1 MSRISFSQ
9 LSQNFN
15 FCLKVWQTRGS
26 MQNGWGAYR
35 WTALSAS
42 RDVQNVGP
50 ANFSTSTSE
59 FLTPVSPHSLDLAA
73 PVSPFQG
80 GPDLYHLP
88 PAGTKAPPPSYS
100 GHVST
105 SIPPLYASDTY
116 ISRWLAFSRVPIK
129 PFLGSVEILN
139 VRVFASFPPSQ
150 NLPQF
155 HSPLGLRY
163 YESEIRKESHL
174 SCNELLHD
182 CHLQDKL
189 KVGQFLEKAF
199 TFSFH

>member
-1 MSRISFSQ
+1 MVGARIGGRLYQPRVMSRTLDPLIFRP
-9 LSQNFN
+9 LRQNF
-15 FCLKVWQTRGS
+15 
-26 MQNGWGAYR
+26 
-35 WTALSAS
+35 LSRSAP
-42 RDVQNVGP
+42 R
-50 ANFSTSTSE
+50 
-59 FLTPVSPHSLDLAA
+59 SLVPA

-139 VRVFASFPPSQ
+139 VRIFASFPPSQ

>member
-1 MSRISFSQ
+1 MVGARIGGRLYHPRVMSRTLDPLIFRP
-9 LSQNFN
+9 LRQNF
-15 FCLKVWQTRGS
+15 
-26 MQNGWGAYR
+26 
-35 WTALSAS
+35 LSRSAP
-42 RDVQNVGP
+42 R
-50 ANFSTSTSE
+50 
-59 FLTPVSPHSLDLAA
+59 SLVPA

-116 ISRWLAFSRVPIK
+116 ISRWLAFSRAPIK
-129 PFLGSVEILN
+129 PFLNSVEILN
-139 VRVFASFPPSQ
+139 VRIFASFPPSW

-155 HSPLGLRY
+155 HSLLGLRY
-163 YESEIRKESHL
+163 YESEIL
-174 SCNELLHD
+174 SYRELLHE

-189 KVGQFLEKAF
+189 KVNLVNFSKKRS
-199 TFSFH
+199 SFHSIKTYLDKGVIVCCAGWGFSEGKSIK